1 MAPSKHPPADEAT
14 SEVSSTVDP
23 KQRRRVRR
31 AFQRF
36 LAENKP
42 KVLATS
48 AGASQTSLIVKVE
61 LLAGAHFPRLVLYRY
76 DPTSGELSEDFEAV
90 TLVKGE
96 KAHTGTVAVDSGG
109 VYALY
114 CEYEGPS
121 KSGLDV
127 SVFYPPVPPKVWPPD
142 VGAKAAGRKFEA
154 IGKPVAF
161 FVRVPTEGK
170 IK

>member
-1 MAPSKHPPADEAT
+1 MAPSKQPPADEAT
-14 SEVSSTVDP
+14 TEGSPAADP

-42 KVLATS
+42 KALATS
-48 AGASQTSLIVKVE
+48 ASTAHIALIVKVE
-61 LLAGAHFPRLVLYRY
+61 LLGGAHFPRLVLYRY
-76 DPTSGELSEDFEAV
+76 DPASGELSEDFQPV
-90 TLVKGE
+90 TLVGADK
-96 KAHTGTVAVDSGG
+96 TYVGTVAVESSG

-127 SVFYPPVPPKVWPPD
+127 SVLYPPAPPKVWPPD
-142 VGAKAAGRKFEA
+142 VGVKAAGRKFEA
-154 IGKPVAF
+154 SGKPVAF